1 MDNTK
6 YIALSRQMGLWN
18 QLGVVSNN
26 MANMNTSGF
35 KQDNILF
42 KSYLSQTPNAQ
53 GFGSSKVHFSQD
65 FGSYSDFSEGNIV
78 STGNTFDLAI
88 KGDGFFVVE
97 TDEGEKYTRKGN
109 LALDV
114 DGKLVT
120 SDGFPILSESGT
132 PFFIAPGEKD
142 ISVSESG
149 DVSTENGVIGKIKL
163 VEFEDNNKLEKIGS
177 TMFDNPKDNKVSLAT
192 KGTIAQGY
200 IEKSNVNAIS
210 EMTSMIN
217 IQRSY
222 DFIQQMINDEH
233 DRLSKTI
240 STYAQLI

>member
-42 KSYLSQTPNAQ
+42 KSYLTETPNAK
-53 GFGSSKVHFSQD
+53 GFGRSQVHFSQD

-78 STGNTFDLAI
+78 STGNTFDVAI
-88 KGDGFFVVE
+88 KGDGFFAIE
-97 TDEGEKYTRKGN
+97 TDDGEKYTRKGN

-120 SDGFPILSESGT
+120 ADGFPILSESNT
-132 PFFIAPGEKD
+132 PFFIAPGEKS
-142 ISVSESG
+142 ISISESG
-149 DVSTENGVIGKIKL
+149 EVSTENGIIGKIKL
-163 VEFEDNNKLEKIGS
+163 VEFEDNNKLAKIGS
-177 TMFDNPKDNKVSLAT
+177 TMFDNPKNNKMSNAT
-192 KGTIAQGY
+192 KGAIAQGY
-200 IEKSNVNAIS
+200 IEKSNVNAIA

-222 DFIQQMINDEH
+222 DFIAQMINDEH